1 MTTTSQKGGR
11 AAGTF
16 VGPRCLL
23 EVDLTSR
30 TVRRSELG
38 GDVFADALGGV
49 GLAVRLIEERVR
61 GPLDPLGRDNP
72 IVFAAGPFAST
83 PVPAANKHALATIS
97 PLTGL
102 LNEGLSSSHFSAVLR
117 RCGLAAI
124 VITGAADAWTTI
136 AIDGDDVRFEDAS
149 ALHGLSARDTTKAL
163 RESYG
168 DRSLRVCAIGVA
180 GERGVRFAAV
190 ENDGRQAGRGGTGA
204 VFGAK
209 QLKAVVL
216 RGRGEVAIAD
226 PAATAALSA
235 LLRERA
241 LGPKTAKYRV
251 LGTSANLRVLQRMG
265 QLPTRNFTA
274 AQFEGAENV
283 TPERARESKDTYVEL
298 RAGCAGCP
306 VQCEHLYVR
315 KQRDRRTAAASEYES
330 VWAFGPNCGVDDL
343 DAVLDAIGRC
353 DELGLDTISTGSAIA
368 FAMECA
374 QHGLIARDAVGPEL
388 RFGNGAVLLPAIDAI
403 AERRGVGD
411 LLADGV
417 RAAAQRI
424 GGGAERFA
432 MHCKGLELPGYEPRA
447 LPTYA
452 LGLSTCTRGAC
463 HNRAATYDR
472 DLRNPSDVR
481 DDEARARD
489 AIEAE
494 DRAVAWD
501 SLVLCKFVRDCFE
514 DFEAE
519 AAALWSAVSGVALD
533 GDGLRAAAQ
542 RTWERK
548 RTINARLG
556 WTPDDDTLPERLFAE
571 PIAEGPNA
579 GRRIEPAYLDA
590 LRSAY
595 ESLRRDAG
603 KHTLAH

>member
-1 MTTTSQKGGR
+1 MTY
-11 AAGTF
+11 A
-16 VGPRCLL
+16 GPRDLL
-23 EVDLTSR
+23 EVDLT
-30 TVRRSELG
+30 TQTWRRSALG
-38 GDVFADALGGV
+38 DDVFADALGGV
-49 GLAVRLIEERVR
+49 GLAVRLIDERVR
-61 GPLDPLGRDNP
+61 GPLDPLSPENP
-72 IVFAAGPFAST
+72 VVFAAGPFAST

-124 VITGAADAWTTI
+124 VITGAAERWTTL
-136 AIDGDDVRFEDAS
+136 AIDGDQVRFEDAT
-149 ALHGLSARDTTKAL
+149 LLEGLSAREAAKSL
-163 RESYG
+163 RDAYG

-180 GERGVRFAAV
+180 GERGVRYAAC

-209 QLKAVVL
+209 RLKAVAL
-216 RGRGEVAIAD
+216 RGRGEVGIAD
-226 PAATAALSA
+226 PRATAALSA
-235 LLRERA
+235 TLRERA

-283 TPERARESKDTYVEL
+283 TPERARESKGTYLEL

-315 KQRDRRTAAASEYES
+315 KERDRRAAAASEYES

-343 DAVLDAIGRC
+343 DAVLDAIAEC
-353 DELGLDTISTGSAIA
+353 DVLGLDTISTGSAIA

-374 QHGLIARDAVGPEL
+374 QHDLLPRDAFGPEL
-388 RFGNGAVLLPAIDAI
+388 RFGNAAVLLPAIDAI
-403 AERRGVGD
+403 AERRAGLGD
-411 LLADGV
+411 LLANGV
-417 RAAAQRI
+417 RAAARAI

-452 LGLSTCTRGAC
+452 LGLATCTRGAC

-472 DLRNPSDVR
+472 DLRDPSAER
-481 DDEARARD
+481 DDAARARD

-494 DRAVAWD
+494 DRAIAWD

-514 DFEAE
+514 DFETE
-519 AAALWSAVSGVALD
+519 AAALWSAVSGIELD
-533 GDGLRAAAQ
+533 ADGLREAAQ

-548 RTINARLG
+548 RAINARLG
-556 WTPDDDTLPERLFAE
+556 WTPDDDTLPERLFTE
-571 PIAEGPNA
+571 PIAGGPCA
-579 GRRIEPAYLDA
+579 GRRVEPERLDA
-590 LRSAY
+590 LRAQY
-595 ESLRRDAG
+595 ESLRTGSA
-603 KHTLAH
+603 AFV

>member
-1 MTTTSQKGGR
+1 MR
-11 AAGTF
+11 YA
-16 VGPRCLL
+16 GPRDLL
-23 EVDLTSR
+23 EIDLAAR
-30 TVRRSELG
+30 TARRTALG
-38 GDVFADALGGV
+38 DDVFADALGGV
-49 GLAVRLIEERVR
+49 ALAVRLIEERVR
-61 GPLDPLGRDNP
+61 GPVDPFGADNP

-124 VITGAADAWTTI
+124 VITGTANAWTTL
-136 AIDGDDVRFEDAS
+136 AIDGDAVRFEDAS
-149 ALHGLSARDTTKAL
+149 ALEGLSARDTTKAL
-163 RESYG
+163 RDACG

-180 GERGVRFAAV
+180 GERGVRYAAV

-209 QLKAVVL
+209 RLKAIAL
-216 RGRGEVAIAD
+216 RGRGDVGLAD
-226 PAATAALSA
+226 RAETARLAAT
-235 LLRERA
+235 LRERA

-274 AQFEGAENV
+274 ATFEGAENV
-283 TPERARESKDTYVEL
+283 TPERARESADTYLEL

-315 KQRDRRTAAASEYES
+315 KDRDRRNAAASEYES

-343 DAVLDAIGRC
+343 DAVLDAIARC
-353 DELGLDTISTGSAIA
+353 DEAGLDTISTGSAIA

-374 QHGLIARDAVGPEL
+374 QHGLIARDAFGPEL
-388 RFGNGAVLLPAIDAI
+388 RFGNAAVLLPAIEAI
-403 AERRGVGD
+403 AARRGFGD
-411 LLADGV
+411 MLADGV
-417 RAAAQRI
+417 RAAAARI

-452 LGLSTCTRGAC
+452 LGLATCTRGAC
-463 HNRAATYDR
+463 HNRAATYDK
-472 DLRNPSDVR
+472 DLRNPSHDP
-481 DDEARARD
+481 DDAARARD

-494 DRAVAWD
+494 DRAIAWD

-514 DFEAE
+514 DFDTE
-519 AAALWSAVSGVALD
+519 AAALWSAVSGIPLD
-533 GDGLRAAAQ
+533 ADGLRAAAQ

-571 PIAEGPNA
+571 PIADGPNA
-579 GRRIEPAYLDA
+579 GRRVEPQRLAS
-590 LRSAY
+590 LREAY
-595 ESLRRDAG
+595 ESLRRDASMPVAVG
-603 KHTLAH
+603 

>member
-1 MTTTSQKGGR
+1 MTY
-11 AAGTF
+11 A
-16 VGPRCLL
+16 GPRDLL
-23 EVDLTSR
+23 EVDLSARTWRRTS
-30 TVRRSELG
+30 LG
-38 GDVFADALGGV
+38 DDVFADALGGV
-49 GLAVRLIEERVR
+49 ALAVRLIEERVR
-61 GPLDPLGRDNP
+61 GPLDPLGADNP

-124 VITGAADAWTTI
+124 VITGTADEWTTL
-136 AIDGDDVRFEDAS
+136 AIDGDAVRFEDAW
-149 ALHGLSARDTTKAL
+149 ALAGLSARETTKAL

-209 QLKAVVL
+209 RLKAVAL
-216 RGRGEVAIAD
+216 RGRGEVGIAD
-226 PAATAALSA
+226 RDATARLAAT
-235 LLRERA
+235 LRERA

-274 AQFEGAENV
+274 ATFEGAENV
-283 TPERARESKDTYVEL
+283 TPERARESSGTYLEL

-315 KQRDRRTAAASEYES
+315 KDRDRRSAAASEYES

-343 DAVLDAIGRC
+343 DAVLDAIARC
-353 DELGLDTISTGSAIA
+353 DDLGLDTISTGSAIA

-374 QHGLIARDAVGPEL
+374 QHGLIASDAFGPEL
-388 RFGNGAVLLPAIDAI
+388 RFGNAAVLLPAIEAI
-403 AERRGVGD
+403 AQRRAGLGD
-411 LLADGV
+411 VLADGV
-417 RAAAQRI
+417 RAAAARI
-424 GGGAERFA
+424 GDGAARFA

-452 LGLSTCTRGAC
+452 LGLATCTRGAC

-472 DLRNPSDVR
+472 DLRDPSQDR
-481 DDEARARD
+481 DDVARARD

-494 DRAVAWD
+494 DRAIAWD

-514 DFEAE
+514 DFDAE
-519 AAALWSAVSGVALD
+519 AAALWSAVSGIALD
-533 GDGLRAAAQ
+533 ADGLRAAAQ

-548 RTINARLG
+548 RTTNARLG

-571 PIAEGPNA
+571 AIANGPNA
-579 GRRIEPAYLDA
+579 GRRVEPDRLAA
-590 LRSAY
+590 LRAAY
-595 ESLRRDAG
+595 ESLRRSASMAVG
-603 KHTLAH
+603 VG

>member
-1 MTTTSQKGGR
+1 MTARLEPLEGY
-11 AAGTF
+11 A
-16 VGPRCLL
+16 GPRDLL
-23 EVDLTSR
+23 EIDLSAR
-30 TVRRSELG
+30 TARRTALG
-38 GDVFADALGGV
+38 DEVFADALGGV
-49 GLAVRLIEERVR
+49 GLAVRLIDERVR
-61 GPLDPLGRDNP
+61 GPLDPLGPDNP

-124 VITGAADAWTTI
+124 VVTGTADEWTTVVI
-136 AIDGDDVRFEDAS
+136 ESGSVRFEDA
-149 ALHGLSARDTTKAL
+149 APLVGLSARETTRAL

-168 DRSLRVCAIGVA
+168 DRSVRVCAIGVA
-180 GERGVRFAAV
+180 GERGVRYAAV

-209 QLKAVVL
+209 RLKAVVL
-216 RGRGEVAIAD
+216 RGRGEVRIAD
-226 PAATAALSA
+226 PERTATISA
-235 LLRERA
+235 TLRERA
-241 LGPKTAKYRV
+241 VGPKTAKYRV
-251 LGTSANLRVLQRMG
+251 LGTGANLRVLQRMG

-274 AQFEGAENV
+274 ATFDGAERV
-283 TPERARESKDTYVEL
+283 TPERARESRGSYLEL

-315 KQRDRRTAAASEYES
+315 KDRDRRSAAASEYES

-343 DAVLDAIGRC
+343 DAVLDAIGLC
-353 DELGLDTISTGSAIA
+353 DELGLDTISAGSAIA

-374 QHGLIARDAVGPEL
+374 EHGLVARDAFGPEL
-388 RFGNGAVLLPAIDAI
+388 RFGNGAVLVPAIQAI
-403 AERRGVGD
+403 ALRHGLGD
-411 LLADGV
+411 VLADGV
-417 RAAAQRI
+417 RAAAERI

-432 MHCKGLELPGYEPRA
+432 MHAKGLELPGYEPRT

-472 DLRNPSDVR
+472 DLRNPSEER
-481 DDEARARD
+481 DDTERARD

-514 DFEAE
+514 DFETE
-519 AAALWSAVSGVALD
+519 AAALWSAVSGVPLD
-533 GDGLRAAAQ
+533 ASGLREAAQ
-542 RTWERK
+542 RTWQRK
-548 RTINARLG
+548 RAINARLG
-556 WTPDDDTLPERLFAE
+556 WTPADDTLPERFFAE
-571 PIAEGPNA
+571 PIPEGSNA
-579 GRRIEPAYLDA
+579 GRRIDPERLSELRATYEA
-590 LRSAY
+590 LRR
-595 ESLRRDAG
+595 EAG
-603 KHTLAH
+603 AAVPVGLA

>member
-1 MTTTSQKGGR
+1 MTTMY
-11 AAGTF
+11 A
-16 VGPRCLL
+16 GPRDLL
-23 EVDLTSR
+23 EVDLSAR
-30 TVRRSELG
+30 TWRRTALSD
-38 GDVFADALGGV
+38 DVFADALGGV
-49 GLAVRLIEERVR
+49 GLAVRLIDERVR
-61 GPLDPLGRDNP
+61 GALDPLGPENP

-124 VITGAADAWTTI
+124 VITGACDQWTTL
-136 AIDGDDVRFEDAS
+136 AIDGDAIRFEDAS
-149 ALHGLSARDTTKAL
+149 ALHGLSARETTKAL
-163 RESYG
+163 RDAYG
-168 DRSLRVCAIGVA
+168 DRSLRVCAIGPA

-209 QLKAVVL
+209 RLKAVAL

-226 PAATAALSA
+226 PAATARIAA
-235 LLRERA
+235 TLRERA
-241 LGPKTAKYRV
+241 LGPKTAKYRI
-251 LGTSANLRVLQRMG
+251 LGTGANLRVLQRMG

-283 TPERARESKDTYVEL
+283 TPERARESKGSYLEL

-315 KQRDRRTAAASEYES
+315 KERDRRSAAASEYES

-343 DAVLDAIGRC
+343 DAVLDAVARC

-374 QHGLIARDAVGPEL
+374 EHGLIPRDAFGPEL
-388 RFGNGAVLLPAIDAI
+388 RFGNASVLLPAIGAI
-403 AERRGVGD
+403 ARRDGLGD
-411 LLADGV
+411 ALADGV
-417 RAAAQRI
+417 RAAARRI

-452 LGLSTCTRGAC
+452 LGLATCTRGAC

-472 DLRNPSDVR
+472 DLRDPSDDR
-481 DDEARARD
+481 DDETRARD

-501 SLVLCKFVRDCFE
+501 SLVLCKFVRDCFV
-514 DFEAE
+514 DFETE
-519 AAALWSAVSGVALD
+519 AAALWSATSGVPLD
-533 GDGLRAAAQ
+533 AAGLRAAAQ

-548 RTINARLG
+548 RAINARLG
-556 WTPDDDTLPERLFAE
+556 WTPSDDTLPERLFTE

-579 GRRIEPAYLDA
+579 GRRVDPERLAS
-590 LRSAY
+590 LRAAY
-595 ESLRRDAG
+595 ESQRRAAG
-603 KHTLAH
+603 SAVPVA